1 MFFCTRLT
9 GFWVELLWR
18 GCTGSLADSLLDS
31 LFPSFHYHGPWPI
44 WGPEHPTT
52 FTTGLFV
59 AAGNSN
65 HRAFNLEAPWNAM
78 ECQTTN
84 RQTPSLWGKPR
95 LAPLGP
101 ERWGLKGH
109 HHKCT
114 NDSLSLM
121 DHIYYMS
128 TYQYKEAHQKKIYI
142 YIYVC
147 MHVINMHHII
157 KHKTH
162 NISQYITIIYNI
174 LQYIP
179 INNNITI
186 YYHLL

>member
-18 GCTGSLADSLLDS
+18 GCMGTLADSLLDS
-31 LFPSFHYHGPWPI
+31 LCPSFHYHGPWPI

-114 NDSLSLM
+114 NDSLM
-121 DHIYYMS
+121 DHICQH
-128 TYQYKEAHQKKIYI
+128 TNTKKHAIYI
-142 YIYVC
+142 YIYAC
-147 MHVINMHHII
+147 N
-157 KHKTH
+157 KHAPYHKAQDA
-162 NISQYITIIYNI
+162 QYITIYYNN
-174 LQYIP
+174 LQH
-179 INNNITI
+179 ITI
-186 YYHLL
+186 YSNK

>member
-18 GCTGSLADSLLDS
+18 GCMGTLADSLLD
-31 LFPSFHYHGPWPI
+31 LLCPSFHYHGPWPI

-114 NDSLSLM
+114 NDSLM
-121 DHIYYMS
+121 YHICQN
-128 TYQYKEAHQKKIYI
+128 TNTNTHAIYI
-142 YIYVC
+142 YIYAC
-147 MHVINMHHII
+147 N
-157 KHKTH
+157 KHAPYHKAQDA
-162 NISQYITIIYNI
+162 QYITIYYNN
-174 LQYIP
+174 LQH
-179 INNNITI
+179 ITI
-186 YYHLL
+186 YSNK